1 MRFVK
6 LITALMVGGAVTAF
20 AAGDQVPQVM
30 RVTRAE
36 LQSPLAGRAGVES
49 LEETSA
55 AGTVPASDWLWHHS
69 GDGCLQSGFYETG
82 KNRYVI
88 DEPYPH
94 DEFMVFIDGGVT
106 LTPQGGE
113 PVIVGPG
120 DTVAMPA
127 GWLGV
132 WESDGYRKFYVIYEC
147 P

>member
-6 LITALMVGGAVTAF
+6 LKILLMVCSVAAAF
-20 AAGDQVPQVM
+20 AAADQTPQVM
-30 RVTRAE
+30 KVTRAE
-36 LQSPLAGRAGVES
+36 LQSPLAGRAGVEH
-49 LEETSA
+49 LEETSE
-55 AGTVPASDWLWHHS
+55 AGTVPASDWLWHQS
-69 GDGCLQSGFYETG
+69 DDGCLQSGFYETG

-94 DEFMVFIDGGVT
+94 DEFMVFVEGGVT
-106 LTPQGGE
+106 LTPEGGE

-127 GWLGV
+127 GWRGV